1 MNFFSG
7 TDFVIVTKEKKMI
20 DQNRIAFEKIDTLSY
35 FNKLSLLITVHR
47 EIFAPVLLSLLSPS
61 SVGKF

>member
-20 DQNRIAFEKIDTLSY
+20 DQNRIAFEKMDTLSY
-35 FNKLSLLITVHR
+35 FKKLSLLIN
-47 EIFAPVLLSLLSPS
+47 
-61 SVGKF
+61 